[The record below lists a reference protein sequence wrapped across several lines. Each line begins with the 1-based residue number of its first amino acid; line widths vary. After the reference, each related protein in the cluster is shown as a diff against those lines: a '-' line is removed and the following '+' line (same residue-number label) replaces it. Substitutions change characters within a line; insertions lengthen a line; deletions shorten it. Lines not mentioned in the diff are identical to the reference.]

1 MGYMLT
7 SFIRMP
13 ITTSILLLN
22 QTAITHDFNKFSN
35 MCCFE
40 ILTVLFGMNMFNMG
54 IITTHSSNHS
64 VEFASKSSPDPVPLD
79 KDVHGHGRSH
89 GRHPIISKA
98 G

>member
-1 MGYMLT
+1 
-7 SFIRMP
+7 
-13 ITTSILLLN
+13 
-22 QTAITHDFNKFSN
+22 
-35 MCCFE
+35 
-40 ILTVLFGMNMFNMG
+40 MFNMG